1 MGMYPFPSKYAR
13 GTRTRWL
20 CENIVGFTNSYC
32 NWLSNEKV
40 SEKRF
45 TGYGLLSLLWKE
57 LDAQNES
64 SEAVEVPV
72 DTFATLI
79 EQTTLLWSQASLSVL
94 YTCHLKILKTC
105 LKDPRKDITEEKTA
119 LLQEDESHLFGKK
132 FQSHIIKI
140 EHSKKKFVEVFKSS
154 NAKKAPFWKG
164 PIPCQNRPQDEGRYY
179 YMTKLNNQ
187 H

>member
-1 MGMYPFPSKYAR
+1 MQEVLVLDDFVKTLLVS
-13 GTRTRWL
+13 
-20 CENIVGFTNSYC
+20 NSYC

-40 SEKRF
+40 SGKLF
-45 TGYGLLSLLWKE
+45 TGYGLLSRLWKE

-72 DTFATLI
+72 DTFTTLT
-79 EQTTLLWSQASLSVL
+79 EQTTLLWSQASLSIL

-119 LLQEDESHLFGKK
+119 LLQEDESQLFGKK

-140 EHSKKKFVEVFKSS
+140 EHSKEKVCRSF
-154 NAKKAPFWKG
+154 
-164 PIPCQNRPQDEGRYY
+164 
-179 YMTKLNNQ
+179 
-187 H
+187 